1 MKAGRHLGT
10 GMLAIT
16 LCATASVATREH
28 GAHVHGAGR
37 LNIAADGKRL
47 EIKLIVPGA
56 DIVGF
61 EHHPQSA
68 AEKEAVAAAQ
78 TELRAGERFFS
89 FPAEASCRLN
99 ATTVDLEAPA
109 RAKDDHEEHDH
120 DDHDH
125 DHDHQSHA
133 EFHAQYQFDC
143 DRLEHLNQIDVRLFQ
158 RFTTMRELSAQ
169 WIFASGQGAKRLTPA
184 SARLNF

>member
-1 MKAGRHLGT
+1 MVSAG
-10 GMLAIT
+10 A
-16 LCATASVATREH
+16 REH
-28 GAHVHGAGR
+28 GAHVHGAGQ

-47 EIKLIVPGA
+47 EVELIVPGA

-78 TELRAGERFFS
+78 KELSAGERFLS
-89 FPAEASCRLN
+89 FPAEASCRLD
-99 ATTVDLEAPA
+99 AAKVDLEAPA
-109 RAKDDHEEHDH
+109 QAEDEDGH

-125 DHDHQSHA
+125 DHHGHT
-133 EFHAQYQFDC
+133 EFHALYQFNC
-143 DRLEHLNQIDVRLFQ
+143 DRLERLNQIDVRLFQ

-169 WIFASGQGAKRLTPA
+169 WILASGQGAKRLTPA

>member
-1 MKAGRHLGT
+1 MKAGSHLAT
-10 GMLAIT
+10 GMLAFT
-16 LCATASVATREH
+16 LCATASAGAREH
-28 GAHVHGAGR
+28 GAHVHGAGQ

-47 EIKLIVPGA
+47 EIELIVPGA

-61 EHHPQSA
+61 EHHPQSP

-78 TELRAGERFFS
+78 KELRAGERFFS
-89 FPAEASCRLN
+89 FPAEASCRLD
-99 ATTVDLEAPA
+99 AAKVDLEAPA
-109 RAKDDHEEHDH
+109 QAEDDHDEHDH

-125 DHDHQSHA
+125 DHPGHA

-143 DRLEHLNQIDVRLFQ
+143 DRLERLNQIDVRLFQ

-169 WIFASGQGAKRLTPA
+169 WILASGQGAKRLTPA
-184 SARLNF
+184 SARLSF